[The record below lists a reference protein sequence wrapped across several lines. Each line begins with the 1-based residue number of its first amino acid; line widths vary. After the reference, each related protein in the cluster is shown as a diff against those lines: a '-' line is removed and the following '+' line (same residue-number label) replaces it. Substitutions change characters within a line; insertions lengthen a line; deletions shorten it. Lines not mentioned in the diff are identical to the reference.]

1 MTKNNNGIRK
11 SVKLVNG
18 WLVNNNPDIDMNKIQ
33 NFITISENSIL
44 YNYTNKIWEF
54 NVEDDDLEISSD
66 NDFKMNKV
74 NRIDL
79 IEKIINYIRGILVKF
94 DIKDNIRFKLV
105 SVKYTYIISIMIE
118 NGMTVI
124 NTFKY
129 DNELM
134 LLTVCFDRIG
144 CSYNIKEMYRYEST
158 PFYLSRKERDVSKL
172 ISKYDNGKFTD
183 NNTLKIIYNSLKM
196 IFNKCE
202 IETSMNRYTR
212 CSKTEMYFINKIF
225 EKRYKNNIIPV
236 DIRNWIKEDIDY
248 NDFKFMEKSNMLKK
262 LKETVLPNNN
272 SYPIID
278 LSLKDIDYINK
289 YLLSLNLFDKCIDL
303 NKHIS
308 FPYGNMFRYI
318 IDADGESYTINI
330 VITKDDEN
338 DYMRIT
344 ISYDVNDSIRIFSYV
359 EYIDIRNFNSEFV
372 KANTSML
379 ILNNKH
385 LYTCISDVEN
395 DIPCIFLEPY
405 MISNISLT
413 IIGLCIILN
422 DQPSKMRMIKCTK
435 HDTNNSIKKNNGK
448 KNNEEFI
455 VTRILTTSKGVNRCI
470 QKMKS
475 TYGDVDKG
483 YEYVLESWARKG
495 YYRTDSNGKEVWI
508 PPTICHRHLPL
519 TEKEIHIKL

>member
-18 WLVNNNPDIDMNKIQ
+18 WLVNNNPDMDMNKIQ
-33 NFITISENSIL
+33 KFITISENSIL
-44 YNYTNKIWEF
+44 YNYTNKMWEF
-54 NVEDDDLEISSD
+54 NVEDDLEISS
-66 NDFKMNKV
+66 NNKMNSIER
-74 NRIDL
+74 NDL
-79 IEKIINYIRGILVKF
+79 VEKIINYTNGIIGIFNVDK
-94 DIKDNIRFKLV
+94 NIRFKLV
-105 SVKYTYIISIMIE
+105 SLKYTYIISIMIE
-118 NGMTVI
+118 NGIIMF

-129 DNELM
+129 DNDTMTLV
-134 LLTVCFDRIG
+134 VCFDRIG
-144 CSYNIKEMYRYEST
+144 YSKNIKDMYRCECT
-158 PFYLSRKERDVSKL
+158 PFYLSRKERNVSEL
-172 ISKYDNGKFTD
+172 ILKYDNGIFTD
-183 NNTLKIIYNSLKM
+183 NDTLKFIHNSLKM
-196 IFNKCE
+196 IFNKYE
-202 IETSMNRYTR
+202 IKTSMNRYTR
-212 CSKTEMYFINKIF
+212 CSRTEMYFINKIM
-225 EKRYKNNIIPV
+225 EKRYANNIIPV
-236 DIRNWIKEDIDY
+236 DIYNWIKEDMISD
-248 NDFKFMEKSNMLKK
+248 DFEFTKKFNMPKK
-262 LKETVLPNNN
+262 LKETVLSNNN

-413 IIGLCIILN
+413 VIGLCIILN

-435 HDTNNSIKKNNGK
+435 HDTNNSVKKKDTKKNNK
-448 KNNEEFI
+448 EFVI
-455 VTRILTTSKGVNRCI
+455 TRILTTSKGVNRCI

-495 YYRTDSNGKEVWI
+495 YYRTDPNGKQVWV